1 MRLDAGKALV
11 EQRFHDDR
19 QRGLGGRRAR
29 HQQDG
34 KHQALPV
41 GAHAL
46 VDPPPEFGFDRLG
59 AQGRFA
65 CGRIQRNHSLQ
76 YNYAVDCTGCAPPSA
91 PVLSLT
97 CAPAPAHVRIQLSV
111 CPPAQLGWRCLHEP
125 AQPARPAGGRPAP
138 GDLRPP
144 VGGTCWKASTSR
156 ISSRCEARSDP
167 TGPPSAPTA
176 ARWAPTAGAPGP
188 AAARLAVQRPGVPA
202 GGPAVGRLPGRRPQ
216 PAAALAGGQ
225 AGRIP
230 ARRRILALPDPR
242 RAHALGL
249 PAGPAQPAPT
259 LDLPLTPAHERAA
272 DRPWPP
278 PGWQASASS

>member
-91 PVLSLT
+91 PVPSLT

-125 AQPARPAGGRPAP
+125 AQPARPAGGRPALVICARP
-138 GDLRPP
+138 WARDLLEGIDKQDFIAMRGK
-144 VGGTCWKASTSR
+144 VGPDRAAVSAHRRALGADGRRARGLLLPDSLSSALVFRLAGLPSAGYRDDGRSLLRAGRWTSR
-156 ISSRCEARSDP
+156 THPC
-167 TGPPSAPTA
+167 TPSN
-176 ARWAPTAGAPGP
+176 PG
-188 AAARLAVQRPGVPA
+188 
-202 GGPAVGRLPGRRPQ
+202 
-216 PAAALAGGQ
+216 
-225 AGRIP
+225 
-230 ARRRILALPDPR
+230 
-242 RAHALGL
+242 
-249 PAGPAQPAPT
+249 T
-259 LDLPLTPAHERAA
+259 T
-272 DRPWPP
+272 
-278 PGWQASASS
+278 